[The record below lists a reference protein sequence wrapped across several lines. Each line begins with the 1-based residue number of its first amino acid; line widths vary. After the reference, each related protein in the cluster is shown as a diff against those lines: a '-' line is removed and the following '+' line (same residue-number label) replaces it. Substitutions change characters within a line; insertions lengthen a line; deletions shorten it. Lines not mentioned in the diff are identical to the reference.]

1 MVLKRS
7 HGTRGEGTFGMSP
20 LCLKMRYSVVFEL
33 TFRSLLA
40 ALKAILSG

>member
-1 MVLKRS
+1 VAKNDTADILK
-7 HGTRGEGTFGMSP
+7 
-20 LCLKMRYSVVFEL
+20 L